1 MLDLNKPTR
10 GDYMKKIKYSIYIF
24 VGLLTLVFGSSI
36 SAKAAANVSVVG
48 GKSIQEGS
56 KITITV
62 VATMEDLQALGGK
75 LTYDG
80 NILQYLSTTAE
91 TPNPSVGII
100 SFFESRISNAKISV
114 SFTFQAIRTGSTRI
128 SAGCSVAN
136 STGLELLADGATTV
150 TVTAPGNTP
159 PGTTPPGSNL
169 SKDAKLA
176 SLIVS
181 PGALAPAF
189 DSSIYDYKMQVEAGT
204 TEVAISAKAANAKA
218 VVSSVNGSTG
228 LVKGPNT
235 VTVVVKAESGTTATY
250 TIQVQV
256 GLYPEQVV
264 IEAQVGDL
272 KLKVKN
278 DLTGVVLPD
287 GAVVAPLEIA
297 GETIQ
302 GISYNNGM
310 FTLVQ
315 LVDEQGVA
323 AFYIYNPDGPTY
335 TLFQEVKI
343 PSSQYVITALD
354 KSYKIPKG
362 YKKVLINI
370 GEYQNV
376 EALVL
381 DKPKVKTNT
390 KVKKIEAVV
399 EDRYFLFQA
408 KNMAGELNWYQYDA
422 KGGTVQICEEPTAAL
437 ALAQLAPEIDSSGK
451 DNNDNKIKPIV
462 SSTLIIILLSVLC
475 VGLAIPLVALIITQ
489 PKNNEE

>member
-1 MLDLNKPTR
+1 
-10 GDYMKKIKYSIYIF
+10 MKKIKYGLVIF
-24 VGLLTLVFGSSI
+24 SCLMFLVFGRSIVSYAAPSVSI
-36 SAKAAANVSVVG
+36 SG
-48 GKSIQEGS
+48 GKTIKEGE
-56 KITITV
+56 KVTV
-62 VATMEDLQALGGK
+62 TVTGSMDGIEAL
-75 LTYDG
+75 DG
-80 NILQYLSTTAE
+80 NLSFDGSILNFISSSESSANLQGGVIKFVSTSSA
-91 TPNPSVGII
+91 NGKV
-100 SFFESRISNAKISV
+100 SV
-114 SFTFQAIRTGSTRI
+114 SFTFQAIHTGKSAI
-128 SAGCSVAN
+128 SAGCKLMN
-136 STGLELLADGATTV
+136 SSYDEFQGSGSTTV
-150 TVTAPGNTP
+150 TVVAPSNTP
-159 PGTTPPGSNL
+159 PAPNKSN
-169 SKDAKLA
+169 DAKLA

-189 DSSIYDYKMQVEAGT
+189 DASIYDYKMQVEVGT
-204 TEVAISAKAANAKA
+204 TEVAISAKAANGKA
-218 VVSSVNGSTG
+218 VVSSVNGATG

-235 VTVVVKAESGTTATY
+235 LTVVVKAESGTTATY

-315 LVDEQGVA
+315 LVDEQGLA

-343 PSSQYVITALD
+343 PSAQYVIIALD
-354 KSYKIPKG
+354 KSYKIPEG
-362 YKKVLINI
+362 YKKVLITI
-370 GEYQNV
+370 GEYKNV

-381 DKPKVKTNT
+381 DKPKGKTNT
-390 KVKKIEAVV
+390 KVKKVEAVV
-399 EDRYFLFQA
+399 EDQYFLFQA

-422 KGGTVQICEEPTAAL
+422 KGGTVQLCVEPTATPNQTTL
-437 ALAQLAPEIDSSGK
+437 DQDSDGK
-451 DNNDNKIKPIV
+451 DKAPLISP
-462 SSTLIIILLSVLC
+462 TLIIILLSVLC